1 MLQEQHPLHQL
12 HDRQERPMA
21 DALLTARQVQ
31 DRLDVDTSTIYRMA
45 GDGRLPAVRI
55 GRQWRFP
62 SSAIDALLT
71 PGYDADVDVV
81 APSRSV
87 PSTVDPGTSH
97 VLPPTDTME
106 AALVAVAPGLG
117 VSLVVTDLDGRPLT
131 SVVNPA
137 PAIATRLEDPNFLD
151 ACGAEWRALA
161 AETDLTTRLQAGVFG
176 FLCARSL
183 VRHGNALVAMV
194 LAGGIAPDG
203 SDDPGLFHLDDEQ
216 RDAVLQALPRIA
228 SLLSHLMSDVH
239 HRQPH
244 E

>member
-1 MLQEQHPLHQL
+1 
-12 HDRQERPMA
+12 MA

-62 SSAIDALLT
+62 ASAIDELLT
-71 PGYDADVDVV
+71 PSGHDGLDVTRQDRL
-81 APSRSV
+81 ARSGAETGA
-87 PSTVDPGTSH
+87 SQ
-97 VLPPTDTME
+97 LMPPTATME
-106 AALVAVAPGLG
+106 AALEAVAPGLG

-137 PAIATRLEDPNFLD
+137 PAIATRLEDPDFLA
-151 ACGAEWRALA
+151 ACGAEWRSLA
-161 AETDLTTRLQAGVFG
+161 ADTDLTTRLEPGAFG

-183 VRHGNALVAMV
+183 VRHGSALVAMV
-194 LAGGIAPDG
+194 LAGGIAPDS
-203 SDDPGLFHLDDEQ
+203 SDDPDLFHLDGKQ
-216 RDAVLQALPRIA
+216 RDAVLEALPRMA
-228 SLLSHLMSDVH
+228 SLLSRLMPNVH
-239 HRQPH
+239 TPLLH

>member
-1 MLQEQHPLHQL
+1 
-12 HDRQERPMA
+12 MA

-31 DRLDVDTSTIYRMA
+31 DRLDIDTSTIYRMA

-62 SSAIDALLT
+62 VAAINALLA
-71 PGYDADVDVV
+71 PEGRGSDV
-81 APSRSV
+81 APPSWPARSEID
-87 PSTVDPGTSH
+87 SDASH
-97 VLPPTDTME
+97 LLPPSATME
-106 AALVAVAPGLG
+106 AALEAVAPGLG
-117 VSLVVTDLDGRPLT
+117 VSLVVTDLAGSPLT

-137 PAIATRLEDPNFLD
+137 PGIAAMLDDPNFLN

-161 AETDLTTRLQAGVFG
+161 AETDLSTRLQPGAFG

-183 VRHGNALVAMV
+183 VRNGSALVAMV

-203 SDDPGLFHLDDEQ
+203 SDDPNLFHLDVAQ
-216 RDAVLQALPRIA
+216 RDVVLESLPRIA
-228 SLLSHLMSDVH
+228 SLLSHLMSDAH
-239 HRQPH
+239 TRQPH